1 MSFLT
6 MNDTGQY
13 IRTVSGLFASCL
25 AGLRPPER
33 ITLSE
38 FSQKNIWVDGVM
50 TAGRERFNFG
60 KHEYQ
65 REILDSLSDPEC
77 QGVYLVAPSRWG
89 KTALVPNLVAH
100 TVETNPM
107 DIMIVQT
114 SRSNAVTFAKGDLDD
129 FFETNDWFAS
139 KIRPGRTTNSLLMK
153 KFRNGTILSVVWPS
167 AKNLAGVNRGVIC
180 IPDYDHTK
188 ASVDGQGALV
198 TVASTRAKAYGS
210 RKTIFVDSS
219 PAREPIK
226 YERFEPESPHQAPP
240 YPGIFSLYNTGDRR
254 LYYWQCTCCRQWFR
268 AHPDHLKYDDHGTNK
283 ERAGTAR
290 MVCPNEECA
299 AEYRH
304 DGDPAN
310 GMPGKDELNAKG
322 RWVPDGMSLDEG
334 GNLIGKMLNPPVPG
348 VDNFRSYWAF
358 GVCSASQTWE
368 KLVLDKL
375 DAEAE
380 YERSGDPGPLQACLN
395 SNFGLPW
402 FPPHLGGGD
411 DWERYYERA
420 EQYLHGVVPPEA
432 RYLIVSVDTQGTS
445 WVMQTHAFGPEG
457 RMWCIDRR
465 RIVSSDRDHET
476 RKNADGTPEKAWVR
490 PGTYPEDWKVLER
503 ELASLRYPLADGS
516 GVMTPVIIGVD
527 SNGLDAT
534 TDNAYAW
541 WMSLS
546 GPQLPKSR
554 VRLIKGD
561 PKLKVLCETKKS
573 DGTKR
578 SDRKAFRG
586 DTPILFV
593 SSNMAKDVMAA
604 NLAREVDGPGYVHL
618 PQWWKTDYFKELAAE
633 QRRGDEW
640 VKIRKRNEAW
650 DLFVYALALNR
661 SETMRADRI
670 DWTSDRLPAYALPAS
685 QNPFVSPVS
694 VAPDGT
700 QVVGSAPTGRRPYL
714 SREQIGQQFLEMSGG
729 NNGYP

>member
-1 MSFLT
+1 MI
-6 MNDTGQY
+6 DTGQY
-13 IRTVSGLFASCL
+13 VRTVSGLFSGCL

-38 FSQKNIWVDGVM
+38 FSQKHIWVDGVM

-65 REILDSLSDPEC
+65 REILDSLSDPDC

-89 KTALVPNLVAH
+89 KTMLVPNLVAH

-114 SRSNAVTFAKGDLDD
+114 SRSNAVTFAKGDLDN

-139 KIRPGRTTNSLLMK
+139 KVRPGRTTNSLLMK

-188 ASVDGQGALV
+188 ANVDGQGALV
-198 TVASTRAKAYGS
+198 TVATTRAKAYGS
-210 RKTIFVDSS
+210 RKTVFVDSS
-219 PAREPIK
+219 PAREPLK

-254 LYYWQCTCCRQWFR
+254 WYYWQCTCCRQWFP
-268 AHPDHLKYDDHGTNK
+268 AHPDHLRYDEHGTNK

-290 MVCPNEECA
+290 IVCPNEDCN

-304 DGDPAN
+304 DGDPET

-322 RWVPDGMSLDEG
+322 KWVPDGMSLDAD
-334 GNLIGKMLNPPVPG
+334 GNLVGKMLNPPVPG
-348 VDNFRSYWAF
+348 VDNYRSYWAF

-375 DAEAE
+375 DAESE
-380 YERSGDPGPLQACLN
+380 YETSGDPGVLQACLN

-411 DWERYYERA
+411 DWESYWERA
-420 EQYLHGVVPPEA
+420 VDYPQGVVPPSA
-432 RYLIVSVDTQGTS
+432 LYLITAVDTQDTS

-465 RIVSSDRDHET
+465 RVVFSDRDHES
-476 RKNADGTPEKAWVR
+476 RKMADGSPEKAWVR

-503 ELASLRYPLADGS
+503 ELASLRYQLSDGS
-516 GVMTPVIIGVD
+516 GVMVPAIIGVD
-527 SNGLDAT
+527 SGGKDAT
-534 TDNAYAW
+534 TANAYSW
-541 WMSLS
+541 WRSISSPELT
-546 GPQLPKSR
+546 KSR
-554 VRLIKGD
+554 VLLIKGD
-561 PKLKVLCETKKS
+561 PKAKNIAEIRKP

-578 SDRKAFRG
+578 TDRKAGNRG
-586 DTPILFV
+586 DVPVLFV

-604 NLAREVDGPGYVHL
+604 NLAREVDGPGYVYL
-618 PQWWKTDYFKELAAE
+618 PKWWKIDYFKELSAE

-661 SETMRADRI
+661 CEKMRAHLV
-670 DWTSDRLPAYALPAS
+670 DWSAELPFWASYAKPAS

-694 VAPDGT
+694 VSPDGA
-700 QVVGSAPTGRRPYL
+700 QVIGAPPKSGRPYL
-714 SREQIGQQFLEMSGG
+714 SREQMRQQFQELNGG
-729 NNGYP
+729 FNGYP